1 MWPRR
6 LECDDGR
13 VAMCE
18 SVKTTRSRV
27 VVAAALLV
35 VSASCGRITRHF
47 SGHDTTHKGAL
58 SAVPSAGPVGTVFN
72 LKASGLKPGEA
83 MTFEVDPPKGHPFIG
98 PPHTAG
104 PDGTVS
110 STYTPQGGDAPGT
123 YALKATGDRGTR
135 ATATLSVV
143 AGSTTT
149 TTTRHH

>member
-1 MWPRR
+1 MM
-6 LECDDGR
+6 GGIS
-13 VAMCE
+13 E
-18 SVKTTRSRV
+18 SLKTIGTRV

-35 VSASCGRITRHF
+35 MSASCGRISSHF
-47 SGHDTTHKGAL
+47 SGHNTARKGAL

-72 LKASGLKPGEA
+72 LKASGLTPGEA

-123 YALKATGDRGTR
+123 YKLKATGDRGTR

-149 TTTRHH
+149 TRRR